1 MKEMQKTTQ
10 KKTPQLKF
18 LLIISIATAVIL
30 LFTITPW
37 NILPT
42 AVTEDVQIIAVT
54 DYGCIAE
61 STLGHSVVVENC
73 KASVSDTIS
82 ATFYV
87 PAFEQN
93 GYYDKIHEKLEKV
106 TP

>member
-1 MKEMQKTTQ
+1 MQQTTQ
-10 KKTPQLKF
+10 QKSPALKF
-18 LLIISIATAVIL
+18 LVIISIATAVIL
-30 LFTITPW
+30 VLTITPW

-42 AVTEDVQIIAVT
+42 PVTEDVQVIATTEFDCV
-54 DYGCIAE
+54 GE
-61 STLGHSVVVENC
+61 SSLGHSVVVENC
-73 KASVSDTIS
+73 QAKVGDTIS

-87 PAFEQN
+87 PALEQN

>member
-73 KASVSDTIS
+73 MASVGDIIS
-82 ATFYV
+82 AQYNV
-87 PAFEQN
+87 PAYEQN
-93 GYYDKIHEKLEKV
+93 GYYDKIHEKLEMV